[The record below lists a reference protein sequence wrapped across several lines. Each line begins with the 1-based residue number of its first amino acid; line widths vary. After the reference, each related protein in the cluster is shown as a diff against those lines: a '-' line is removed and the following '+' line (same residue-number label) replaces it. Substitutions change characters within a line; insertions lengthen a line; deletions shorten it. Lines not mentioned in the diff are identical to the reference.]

1 MVGLWVCCD
10 GGFAVMVG
18 LWVCWVYGF
27 SDGGLRWIAVV
38 GLLFLKFF
46 FFHFTLLHCK
56 IFSDYFPKYKQT
68 PEKQSFSLK
77 SFTFTNILRWRMFYV
92 ETNGALIFSSPS
104 LTLSTG

>member
-1 MVGLWVCCD
+1 MGLLGLWVFRWWFAVDCG
-10 GGFAVMVG
+10 GGFAV
-18 LWVCWVYGF
+18 
-27 SDGGLRWIAVV
+27 SE
-38 GLLFLKFF
+38 FF
-46 FFHFTLLHCK
+46 FFFILRCSKHCK